1 MRGALASVE
10 RPAAHEA
17 ERRTSAAPH
26 PCHVDVRIVL
36 GCALVG
42 ALAAGTVAATGGR
55 DYRAHSYVIRVP
67 PGYTGERG
75 LELARSDAVLG
86 RTLAL
91 AGEEG
96 RDTAWLRKRRRGELT
111 SRLDLAF
118 TVETNDLERSAA
130 LATA

>member
-1 MRGALASVE
+1 MRRNAELPPPRTLATW
-10 RPAAHEA
+10 
-17 ERRTSAAPH
+17 TSASS
-26 PCHVDVRIVL
+26 RL
-36 GCALVG
+36 
-42 ALAAGTVAATGGR
+42 
-55 DYRAHSYVIRVP
+55 RAYVIRVP
-67 PGYTGERG
+67 PAYTGERG

-96 RDTAWLRKRRRGELT
+96 RDTAWLRKRRRAELT